1 MEIIDQI
8 GRRVNVPDDPQRI
21 VSLVPS
27 QSEFLADIQL
37 GDRVVGITR
46 FCERPR
52 DWFYS
57 KARVGGTKDPDLER
71 IAALKPDLIL
81 GNFEENT
88 KKTIHELE
96 HRYPVWLSD
105 VKDLSTAYAMMHDIG
120 QMTHRQDLSQ
130 QWIANIHDQFEKHSL
145 EKTGL
150 RVLYLIWKDP
160 YMAAGRDTFIHSMLK
175 EAGFE
180 NVLGDPKSRYPKL
193 EFEEIKALKPDL
205 VFLSSEPYPFSEE
218 HISEFQNYFGLR
230 ALTVDGAAF
239 SWYGTRLLHSAKYFG
254 ELHSRIK

>member
-1 MEIIDQI
+1 MDLIDQI
-8 GRRVNVPDDPQRI
+8 GRRVSVPDDPQRI

-27 QSEFLADIQL
+27 QSEFLADLQL

-57 KARVGGTKDPDLER
+57 KARIGGTKDPDLER

-88 KKTIHELE
+88 KKSIQELE

-105 VKDLSTAYAMMHDIG
+105 VKDLSSAYAMMYDIG
-120 QMTHRQDLSQ
+120 QMTHRQDSAR
-130 QWIANIHDQFEKHSL
+130 QWIKNIHDEFERYPRV
-145 EKTGL
+145 KTGIK
-150 RVLYLIWKDP
+150 VLYLIWKDP
-160 YMAAGRDTFIHSMLK
+160 YMAAGRNTFINSMIE

-180 NVLGDPKSRYPKL
+180 NALRDPSSRYPKL
-193 EFEEIKALKPDL
+193 ETEEIERLNPDL
-205 VFLSSEPYPFSEE
+205 ILLSSEPYPFSEE
-218 HISEFQNYFGLR
+218 HISEFKNYFGQR

-239 SWYGTRLLHSAKYFG
+239 SWYGSRLIHSPKYFD
-254 ELHSRIK
+254 ELHSQI